1 MTRSLVG
8 YTTIRE
14 DFSEYKCDNGQILR
28 VKTGI
33 TNIFQDEDGE
43 KPKIGVDFRDVSKTF
58 ATEPVDTSDL
68 ESGTAG
74 QVTDDDNVRE
84 LAFEVLK
91 ETANIYETDDLIIV
105 LVPVMRNIYLTN
117 KKDRGGDPILRYKI
131 QNSCSIIDKKAFREG
146 LPGTQAKAGQTPS

>member
-1 MTRSLVG
+1 MTKSLVG
-8 YTTIRE
+8 YVTVRE

-33 TNIFQDEDGE
+33 TCIFQDENGAR
-43 KPKIGVDFRDVSKTF
+43 PKIGVDFRDVSKTF
-58 ATEPVDTSDL
+58 ATEPVDTGDL
-68 ESGTAG
+68 ESSTAE

-91 ETANIYETDDLIIV
+91 EAANIYETDDLIIV

-117 KKDRGGDPILRYKI
+117 KKDRDGDPILRYKI
-131 QNSCSIIDKKAFREG
+131 QNSCSIIGKKTFIKDPPVAR
-146 LPGTQAKAGQTPS
+146 AKTSQISP